1 MSFWGGYKLNSEF
14 NDNGNSYN
22 EEDVVL
28 DYVSALDS
36 ETEEKINDGKQKRLF
51 SNFYD
56 LIETVAFAACFV
68 VLFFGFIA
76 RPAKVVGASM
86 YPTLE
91 ENDTVIVSDL
101 FMTPK
106 YGDIVVF
113 QNMESRR
120 SDPIIK
126 RVIATEGQWV
136 NIVFN
141 SDRTLTLYVADTK
154 EEVLNCKPVNE
165 SGYAVYLTDAVVLSN
180 QEYPVQVP
188 DGHLFVMGD
197 NRNHSLDSRST
208 DIGFVPEQ
216 NIVGRLIVRF
226 LPINKFGKVAMP

>member
-1 MSFWGGYKLNSEF
+1 MSSE
-14 NDNGNSYN
+14 NRDYSNGESS
-22 EEDVVL
+22 DVVV
-28 DYVSALDS
+28 DYVSALDT
-36 ETEEKINDGKQKRLF
+36 ETEERANNAKSRKSL
-51 SNFYD
+51 SNLYD
-56 LIETVAFAACFV
+56 LVETIAFAACFV
-68 VLFFGFIA
+68 ILFFGFIA

-91 ENDTVIVSDL
+91 ENDTVIVSNL
-101 FMTPK
+101 YTK
-106 YGDIVVF
+106 LEYGDIVVF

-141 SDRTLTLYVADTK
+141 ADRTLTLCVADTK
-154 EEVLNCKPVNE
+154 EDVMTCEPIDE
-165 SGYAVYLTDAVVLSN
+165 SAYAKFMTDALVLSDH
-180 QEYPVQVP
+180 EYPLQVP
-188 DGHLFVMGD
+188 EGHLFVMGD

-208 DIGFVPEQ
+208 DIGFVPER
-216 NIVGRLIVRF
+216 NVVGKFVVRF